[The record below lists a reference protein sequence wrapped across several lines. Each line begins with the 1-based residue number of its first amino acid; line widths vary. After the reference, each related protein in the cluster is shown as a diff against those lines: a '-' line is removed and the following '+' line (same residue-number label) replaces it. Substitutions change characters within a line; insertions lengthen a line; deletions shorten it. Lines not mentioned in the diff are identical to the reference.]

1 MNKRTLLATATFSL
15 GLAHCNV
22 QAYEEEAASPLT
34 ITVHN
39 EHGNIDKVTI
49 RLIDNQVQ
57 ITTPMVNRENE
68 ARRIGFAAHTGFFN
82 APEIAED
89 NREKDFPSLK
99 ALINGKPA
107 AVSTSRRGFIL
118 GNDITAQLQA
128 ARINPLPD
136 VDARIGKRTWRGLP
150 MDAWQGFASHTW
162 IATLPPRSESL
173 QTITYRALPQF
184 GRDEP
189 GSERFA
195 RMVAQHCGTVGDA
208 RKYTTAKV
216 PGLEYLMF
224 DRYEIPVTFLRSR
237 EVQLEV
243 SQRAHAKAGKRPML
257 ALACGVRDVKGEG
270 ANWVANIADPDNT
283 ISILVISAFDGSVS
297 ERKAQ

>member
-1 MNKRTLLATATFSL
+1 MNNKLLLAAVPFL
-15 GLAHCNV
+15 LCLAHCNAH
-22 QAYEEEAASPLT
+22 AYEEEAASPLT
-34 ITVHN
+34 ITAHN
-39 EHGNIDKVTI
+39 EHGNISKVTI
-49 RLIDNQVQ
+49 RLIDHQVQ
-57 ITTPMVNRENE
+57 ILATLANRAHNSK
-68 ARRIGFAAHTGFFN
+68 RIGFAAYTGFFN
-82 APEIAED
+82 APDIAED

-99 ALINGKPA
+99 AVINGKPVA
-107 AVSTSRRGFIL
+107 ITTSRRGFIL
-118 GNDITAQLQA
+118 GNDVTAQLRA
-128 ARINPLPD
+128 ARVKPLPD
-136 VDARIGKRTWRGLP
+136 VEANIGKRTWRGLP
-150 MDAWQGFASHTW
+150 MEGWQGFASHTW